1 MVFLF
6 ITAIEVLTGTWRGR
20 RSLGAVGTGWDN
32 VLLPRLQGTA
42 SPGHQVSKPA
52 EGKIS
57 IWIRKRKRRASEAFP
72 QGKRTFRGLLPAGPI
87 GPSHSFAGIRIQ
99 DQSMRRMSR
108 IEVEH
113 IDQRTSQR
121 VERTV
126 TYPAQIPV
134 VFDEPQN

>member
-72 QGKRTFRGLLPAGPI
+72 QGKGLFAVYSQPARSAHPTRSPVFG
-87 GPSHSFAGIRIQ
+87 
-99 DQSMRRMSR
+99 SR
-108 IEVEH
+108 IN
-113 IDQRTSQR
+113 RC
-121 VERTV
+121 
-126 TYPAQIPV
+126 AGC
-134 VFDEPQN
+134 